1 MIGGYCIQFM
11 DALVIGRKP
20 ALIISIII
28 LSPGSSP
35 RVTQPARQLSPP
47 LFQQQIETIVATFAI
62 EQRTVQGIGG
72 IDDVKDI
79 ARIFYL
85 MFQRLEID
93 FRTQAVFFVEKPELA
108 LQRGIIGILGPAQ
121 TIGRKPKLGWQ
132 SGRGEP
138 CLEQILAMNAHMQA
152 QLTLGCKIPKEFEV
166 R

>member
-20 ALIISIII
+20 AMIISIII

-93 FRTQAVFFVEKPELA
+93 FRTQAVFFVKKPELPCKEA
-108 LQRGIIGILGPAQ
+108 L
-121 TIGRKPKLGWQ
+121 
-132 SGRGEP
+132 
-138 CLEQILAMNAHMQA
+138 
-152 QLTLGCKIPKEFEV
+152 
-166 R
+166 